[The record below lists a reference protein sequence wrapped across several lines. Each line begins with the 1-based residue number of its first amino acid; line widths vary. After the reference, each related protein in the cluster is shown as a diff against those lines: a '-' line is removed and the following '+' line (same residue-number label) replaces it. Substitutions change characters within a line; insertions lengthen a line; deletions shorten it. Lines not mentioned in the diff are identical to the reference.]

1 MVFNNKSLGFT
12 KISNFNLEKFVIDW
26 WKNLDSCAKKS
37 FIWMFSII
45 NIVFLWHTV
54 TFFFGN
60 HDWGH
65 VRHGVHIGWS
75 MFDGRWGAGILQQV
89 VAGEIFPVLNNLFCF
104 SGFCFAMIAL
114 AKYWKLP
121 KSTMVYTVFGLF
133 IMLLP
138 YTYPW
143 LQFVRSETHFWNI
156 LIIIWGLMLA
166 DKGKLYFQF
175 IAFVLFV
182 FSMGCYVATIE
193 AITGIFLGKC
203 LLEVIF
209 YYNNFKDFCQKH
221 YKPILNIFI
230 SFIAYVI
237 IYKALEYRYTQSYS
251 TDIVN
256 IHTFWG
262 NILNLP
268 HYIVTLFFYKNT
280 YMPSLFKILLGLA
293 FPISLFCIAKKKF
306 SELLLILLIFIA
318 LILSSQIIHL
328 LSVMD
333 FSTLQRIDFFSAPY
347 IYAAGW
353 AILLRQKENIWKSI
367 ALFFMTIAICYSTL
381 QAFRDQKFKYF
392 DFQVDMKMFDDI
404 RARIKASPNFSPDK
418 MYRLLIIER
427 TLEQVSYFDNFNGDT
442 KCSWN
447 NWVSFVP
454 SWNAR
459 NFFNFYE
466 IKPFIT
472 LSYNDWKE
480 LLSTSNL
487 VSDEIDYL
495 MNKAKP
501 WPDANSIY
509 IGDDIIYIVTSQKEL
524 KDFRT
529 GLEKLG
535 YESAKIQE

>member
-1 MVFNNKSLGFT
+1 MNYFKSIDFT
-12 KISNFNLEKFVIDW
+12 KISNFNLEKFVTDW

-65 VRHGVHIGWS
+65 VRHGINLGWS

-166 DKGKLYFQF
+166 DKGKLYFQL

-182 FSMGCYVATIE
+182 FSMGCYGTTIE
-193 AITGIFLGKC
+193 AMVSIFLGKC
-203 LLEVIF
+203 LLDVVF
-209 YYNNFKDFCQKH
+209 DYDNFKDFCQKH
-221 YKPILNIFI
+221 YKPILNISV
-230 SFIAYVI
+230 SFVFYVI
-237 IYKALEYRYTQSYS
+237 IYKALSYRYPPAYTS
-251 TDIVN
+251 DIVN
-256 IHTFWG
+256 IRTFWE

-268 HYIVTLFFYKNT
+268 HYIVALFICKAT
-280 YMPSLFKILLGLA
+280 YMPPLFKILLGLS
-293 FPISLFCIAKKKF
+293 FPISLFCVAKKKLN
-306 SELLLILLIFIA
+306 ELLLILLIFVA
-318 LILSSQIIHL
+318 LILSSQIIQI
-328 LSVMD
+328 LSVTD
-333 FSTLQRIDFFSAPY
+333 FSNQLRVDFFSMPY
-347 IYAAGW
+347 IYATGW
-353 AILLRQKENIWKSI
+353 AVLLRQKENIWKSI
-367 ALFFMTIAICYSTL
+367 ALFFMAIAICYSTL

-418 MYRLLIIER
+418 MYRLLIIECVR
-427 TLEQVSYFDNFNGDT
+427 DQVSYFDNFNGDT
-442 KCSWN
+442 EWSWN

-454 SWNAR
+454 AWNAR
-459 NFFNFYE
+459 DFFNFYE
-466 IKPFIT
+466 IKPFISV
-472 LSYNDWKE
+472 SYHTWKE
-480 LLSTSNL
+480 LLSYGRPT
-487 VSDEIDYL
+487 SDEIYYIT
-495 MNKAKP
+495 NTAKA
-501 WPDANSIY
+501 WPDANSIS
-509 IGDDIIYIVTSQKEL
+509 IVGDIIYIVISQKEL
-524 KDFRT
+524 DNFKKE
-529 GLEKLG
+529 LKKLG
-535 YESAKIQE
+535 YINSEIQE